1 MKNVIKKLKI
11 NKLVFYISIL
21 NKKKYKLNDSL
32 KFIIIEFI
40 LTIKV
45 YIIN

>member
-21 NKKKYKLNDSL
+21 NKKKYKLIDSL

>member
-32 KFIIIEFI
+32 KSIIIEFI
-40 LTIKV
+40 VIIKV